1 VLMKTPDEPLTFKLT
16 IRQVA
21 KPSAVGNSLV
31 DIRPIGTANKLINV
45 AYEHFGIV
53 LGKTD
58 EVLMRGYTLLKAL
71 REEAFRRKG
80 RMYVVNDVGAWI
92 AFSNVVDM
100 LVIGDGYITPV
111 ELRVVAK
118 ATPRETLQ
126 GETTLMRELAKALG
140 ATAGGG
146 GKIRLREWY
155 MRLLLPTPPTPAF
168 DKTGQLYEAL
178 TNYPVAAKVE
188 IGGNTYLFYHN
199 GGGEYVIGVGKA
211 TELYEIANKIGLK
224 IRLKKNLLVLTHKRL
239 EELRRHGIQ
248 VQFLNEIEK
257 ESIKS

>member
-1 VLMKTPDEPLTFKLT
+1 M
-16 IRQVA
+16 
-21 KPSAVGNSLV
+21 
-31 DIRPIGTANKLINV
+31 
-45 AYEHFGIV
+45 
-53 LGKTD
+53 
-58 EVLMRGYTLLKAL
+58 KAL
-71 REEAFRRKG
+71 REEAFRKEG

-111 ELRVVAK
+111 ELRLVAK
-118 ATPRETLQ
+118 AAPRETLQ

-146 GKIRLREWY
+146 KIHLREWY

-188 IGGNTYLFYHN
+188 IGGSTYLLYHN

-211 TELYEIANKIGLK
+211 AELYEIANKIGLK

>member
-1 VLMKTPDEPLTFKLT
+1 MIAPGEPLVFKLT

-21 KPSAVGNSLV
+21 KSSAVGNSIV
-31 DIRPIGTANKLINV
+31 EIRPVGMANKLINL
-45 AYEHFGIV
+45 AYEYFGV
-53 LGKTD
+53 ALGKTE

-71 REEAFRRKG
+71 REEAFRKEG
-80 RMYVVNDVGAWI
+80 KMYVVNDVGAWI

-140 ATAGGG
+140 TTAGGG

-168 DKTGQLYEAL
+168 DKIGQLYEAL

-188 IGGNTYLFYHN
+188 IGGSTYLLYHN
-199 GGGEYVIGVGKA
+199 GGGEYVIGVGRA
-211 TELYEIANKIGLK
+211 TRLYEIVNKIGIK
-224 IRLKKNLLVLTHKRL
+224 IRLRKNLLVLTHKRL
-239 EELRRHGIQ
+239 EELRRHGVQ
-248 VQFLNEIEK
+248 VQFLNEIERVYI
-257 ESIKS
+257 EGV